1 MTARELYLCIG
12 ELDEQLVE
20 QAAEIKRRPRWLP
33 FAALAACAVLA
44 ISLPLMA
51 GRSKSADTT
60 ASMDGAAGR
69 AENKTETATA
79 QATTES
85 AVMEEAAEE
94 EAPPMEDE
102 ATGSAAVGTRI
113 LSTSFGYLQLGQTQH
128 DVYEALGTPDSTSN
142 TGAVLYDDGFWRICW
157 FYNTSG
163 TTEYLHD
170 LTLTFTRPA
179 DTEDRSS
186 NWVLSE
192 LMASA
197 TCPWTLDTGLGMGS
211 TSVEVLAA
219 YPDAQ
224 LLDDGICSLQDGDLF
239 LSFDTR
245 TGLVEHITLGGLNAY
260 HESPEPAQTVDPYA
274 FTPYQTLSGE
284 TVTAYTRTD
293 DGWEKT
299 ELTGPQAKR
308 VVVALNITDP
318 EPAEA
323 QTGEPSLWLLFPSGG
338 AAALYGESNV
348 GAIYHVED
356 EAALSGALLA
366 DREPGEALTLIEVCE
381 FSAGTWQSV
390 QEAFTLAAS
399 W

>member
-1 MTARELYLCIG
+1 MTARDLYFCIG
-12 ELDEQLVE
+12 ELDDTLLEE
-20 QAAEIKRRPRWLP
+20 AATIKRKPRWLP
-33 FAALAACAVLA
+33 LAALAACAALA
-44 ISLPLMA
+44 ISLPLLA
-51 GRSKSADTT
+51 GPSKSADTST
-60 ASMDGAAGR
+60 AADGVVGQAEVIAEAPAG
-69 AENKTETATA
+69 
-79 QATTES
+79 QPES
-85 AVMEEAAEE
+85 APIVTEEAAEE
-94 EAPPMEDE
+94 EMPPMKDE

-113 LSTSFGYLQLGQTQH
+113 LSASFGYLQLGQTQH

-211 TSVEVLAA
+211 TSGEVLAA

-239 LSFDTR
+239 LTFDTR
-245 TGLVEHITLGGLNAY
+245 TGLVEHITLGGLNTY

-284 TVTAYTRTD
+284 TVTAYTRTA

-308 VVVALNITDP
+308 VVVALNIMEPEITDTP
-318 EPAEA
+318 CDAA
-323 QTGEPSLWLLFPSGG
+323 LWLIFESGG
-338 AAALYGESNV
+338 AAALSGED
-348 GAIYHVED
+348 GAAAIYHVQD
-356 EAALSGALLA
+356 AAALARALEA
-366 DREPGEALTLIEVCE
+366 NEDPSEALTLIEYCVFPE
-381 FSAGTWQSV
+381 AWEEIQ
-390 QEAFTLAAS
+390 QAFTLPAQ